1 MNWILLFSLLVLLTF
16 LGLESLIHRSRL
28 KKIPHRVA
36 VTGIRGKSSIT
47 RLIAS
52 GLREAGFK
60 VMAKTTGS
68 KPVLV
73 YPNGREVEIKRRG
86 RPSILEQKKL
96 VKEAVNQRAD
106 FLVSEMMSIQPEC
119 LQAETRYLL
128 RPEILV
134 VSNIRPD
141 HIESLGK
148 TREEIARNLSATFP
162 VGVQIFIPEEE
173 IFSWMADEARRKDTE
188 IVPVRKNS
196 DYERLMDSL
205 SYIEFE
211 PNIRLAVAVLQH
223 YGLSGDLIRQG
234 LKKVNPD
241 YGSLRIWKKSFE
253 DSGRTFYFVN
263 LFAANDPLS
272 SVEAMVRVIR
282 NMGWEDREKFGL
294 LSFRSDRAERTKQWL
309 DFLAKEWMEGKVFG
323 GEAKE
328 KLKLSGVALF
338 GPGAKAAWR
347 YLKKSKPGADEI
359 VWLLKTSEPESCL
372 REIITHFSF
381 PASKHSDS
389 VSGNELSSIQPEPV
403 IFGLGNIVGFGQ
415 KMIDYL
421 ERTADAVKL

>member
-1 MNWILLFSLLVLLTF
+1 MSWILIFSLLVLLTF

-73 YPNGREVEIKRRG
+73 YPDGREVEIIRRG

-106 FLVSEMMSIQPEC
+106 FLVSEMMSIQSEC
-119 LQAETRYLL
+119 LQAESRYLL
-128 RPEILV
+128 QPEILV

-148 TREEIARNLSATFP
+148 TREEIARNLSTTFP
-162 VGVQIFIPEEE
+162 VGGQIFIPEEE
-173 IFSWMADEARRKDTE
+173 IFPWMADEARRKGTE

-196 DYERLMDSL
+196 GYEKLMDSL

-211 PNIRLAVAVLQH
+211 PNIRLAVAVLKH
-223 YGLSGDLIRQG
+223 CGLSEDLIRQG

-241 YGSLRIWKKSFE
+241 YGSLRIWKKSFK
-253 DSGRTFYFVN
+253 DSDRTFYFVN

-272 SVEAMVRVIR
+272 SVEAMVRIVR

-294 LSFRSDRAERTKQWL
+294 LSFRGDRPDRTKQWL
-309 DFLAKEWMEGKVFG
+309 DFLAKEWIEGKVIG

-328 KLKLSGVALF
+328 KLKLSGVALL

-359 VWLLKTSEPESCL
+359 VWLLKTSEPERCL

-381 PASKHSDS
+381 PVSKHSDS